1 VYGTE
6 SRIPSTKISSPWLFW
21 PVCYIS
27 PISRGC
33 DPLKAIVTTQYGPP
47 QEVLQLREVLTPE
60 PTGDE
65 VLIRLYASSV
75 NPLDG
80 FTIRGPLFFFPKLG
94 RFLKPEHKIAGAD
107 FAGRVESVGR
117 DIKRL
122 RPGDEVFGASFRG
135 KGMGGFAEY
144 VCAREDS
151 LAPKPSNLSF
161 EEAAAV
167 PVAAITALQG
177 LRDQGQIQRGQK
189 VLIDGASGGVGTF
202 AVQIAKSFGAEVTA
216 VCSPRNVEQAR
227 LIGADHVIDYTHE
240 DFTRSEVRY
249 DLILGANAHHSIF
262 DYRRALSPN
271 GIFVMVGGGLTRIL
285 QAACLGP
292 LLSRIGNKKM
302 RFFIAKINERDLHLL
317 KDLLEAGK
325 IVPVIDRRYP
335 LGEVAEALRYREEGH
350 AQGKVVVI
358 VDPVR

>member
-1 VYGTE
+1 
-6 SRIPSTKISSPWLFW
+6 LN
-21 PVCYIS
+21 
-27 PISRGC
+27 
-33 DPLKAIVTTQYGPP
+33 AIVTTKYGPP
-47 QEVLQLREVLTPE
+47 PEVLQLREVATPE
-60 PTGDE
+60 PTDTE
-65 VLIRLYASSV
+65 VLIKLYASSV

-94 RFLKPEHKIAGAD
+94 KLLKPKHKIAGAD

-117 DIKRL
+117 DIKRF

-135 KGMGGFAEY
+135 KGLGGFAEY

-151 LAPKPSNLSF
+151 LAAKPSNLSF

-177 LRDQGQIQRGQK
+177 LRDQGQIQRGHK

-216 VCSPRNVEQAR
+216 VCSPRNVERAR
-227 LIGADHVIDYTHE
+227 AIGADHVIDYTRE
-240 DFTRSEVRY
+240 DFTLSGLRY
-249 DLILGANAHHSIF
+249 DLILGVNAHHSVF
-262 DYRRALSPN
+262 DYRRALSSV
-271 GIFVMVGGGLTRIL
+271 GIFVMVGGGVARIL
-285 QAACLGP
+285 QAMSVGP
-292 LLSRIGNKKM
+292 LLSWIGNKKM
-302 RFFIAKINERDLHLL
+302 RFFVAKINGRDLLLL

-325 IVPVIDRRYP
+325 VVPVIDRRYP

-350 AQGKVVVI
+350 AQGKVVITIRHDKDVQAS
-358 VDPVR
+358 V